1 MAKAAGISLKEL
13 LMTAIN
19 ETLGNNKKAL
29 KLANGID
36 LVLIPEK

>member
-1 MAKAAGISLKEL
+1 MAKAAGIPLNEL

-19 ETLGNNKKAL
+19 ETLDNNKKAL

-36 LVLIPEK
+36 SVSG